1 MCEQESFQLACLAR
15 VAAGLVAVED
25 CDFKSLST
33 KKQTTK
39 FSPANFQQ
47 KKMLSPSYIILRIRR
62 LDGKQYRSRWG
73 GPLWGKQYRSR
84 WGGPHQDLRY
94 LQI

>member
-25 CDFKSLST
+25 WDFKSLST

-39 FSPANFQQ
+39 LSSANFQ
-47 KKMLSPSYIILRIRR
+47 KNVKSKLYHIENFE
-62 LDGKQYRSRWG
+62 D
-73 GPLWGKQYRSR
+73 
-84 WGGPHQDLRY
+84 
-94 LQI
+94 